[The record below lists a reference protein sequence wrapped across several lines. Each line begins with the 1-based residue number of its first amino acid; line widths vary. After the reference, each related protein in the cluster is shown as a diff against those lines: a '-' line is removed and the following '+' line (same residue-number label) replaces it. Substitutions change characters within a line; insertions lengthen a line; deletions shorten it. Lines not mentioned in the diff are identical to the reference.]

1 MKLHSRLAFS
11 LLLPLL
17 MAGCSYMP
25 EWMGVEEDETP
36 LSGERLSILPDRQQ
50 LQADPAAASASM
62 ELPAPELN
70 GAWYQGQA
78 IAEDGTTILRHVKL
92 GGGLTKKS
100 DLSDPAA
107 PDEGVRL
114 TSGPLVIGD
123 SVVILDGEGRLS
135 ACPITHLSKTRWEVD
150 LNRLAVEG
158 KSASGKESYFAS
170 WFASA
175 DDFIGGNISFVEGY
189 VIAATA
195 NGHVFAIDMSS
206 GKVAWHRALEVAIPS
221 APAGRNGLVYVVT
234 AGNQLYALSL
244 KDGATQWTHNGVP
257 EQTKILSA
265 ASPVPLSETVIV
277 PYSSGEVVAL
287 KTVNGLKLW
296 DETLSQFRSGALG
309 YQFSDIVATPVNYAG
324 RVFVATDGEMA
335 AIDVMAG
342 RKIWKLPVTLTASPW
357 VAGEWAF
364 AVTAEDTLVAARI
377 SDGAIRW
384 VVPLP
389 RWEDEKKHKDPIRW
403 SGPVLAD
410 DTLLVVGSNGELR
423 QYAATDGTLKQKV
436 EVEEGVLLPP
446 VVAQGRVF
454 LLNNDADLMVLE

>member
-1 MKLHSRLAFS
+1 MKPRIRLALSF
-11 LLLPLL
+11 LLPLVI
-17 MAGCSYMP
+17 AGCSYMP

-36 LSGERLSILPDRQQ
+36 LSGERLTILPDRQQ
-50 LQADPAAASASM
+50 LQVNPQVADMSM
-62 ELPAPELN
+62 ELPAPEVN

-78 IAEDGTTILRHVKL
+78 IAEDGTSILRHVKL
-92 GGGLTKKS
+92 AGGLAKKS

-107 PDEGVRL
+107 PDESVRL

-123 SVVILDGEGRLS
+123 SVVILDGEGK
-135 ACPITHLSKTRWEVD
+135 ITARPMTNLSKTRWEID
-150 LNRLAVEG
+150 LHRMAVEG
-158 KSASGKESYFAS
+158 TSASGKESYFAS
-170 WFASA
+170 WFASK
-175 DDFIGGNISFVEGY
+175 DDFIGGNITFVEGY
-189 VIAATA
+189 VIATTA
-195 NGHVFAIDMSS
+195 NGHVFAIDLAT
-206 GKVAWHRALEVAIPS
+206 GKVAWHKALEVAIPS

-244 KDGATQWTHNGVP
+244 KDGSAQWTHNGVP

-277 PYSSGEVVAL
+277 PFSSGEVVAL

-296 DETLSQFRSGALG
+296 DETLAQFRSGALG

-324 RVFVATDGEMA
+324 RVFVATEGELA
-335 AIDVMAG
+335 AIDIMTG
-342 RKIWKLPVTLTASPW
+342 QKIWRLPVTLTASPW
-357 VAGEWAF
+357 VAGEWLF
-364 AVTAEDTLVAARI
+364 GVTTEDTVIAARI

-384 VVPLP
+384 VTSLP

-410 DTLLVVGSNGELR
+410 DALLVVGSHGEMY
-423 QYAATDGTLKQKV
+423 QVAAVDGAIKQKV
-436 EVEEGVLLPP
+436 EVEKGVLLPP
-446 VVAQGRVF
+446 VAAGGRVL